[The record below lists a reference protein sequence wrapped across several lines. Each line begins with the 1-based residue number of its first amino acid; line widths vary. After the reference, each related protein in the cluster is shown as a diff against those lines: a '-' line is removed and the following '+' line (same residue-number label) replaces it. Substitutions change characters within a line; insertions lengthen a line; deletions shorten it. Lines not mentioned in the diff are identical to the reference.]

1 MAGKTRVETA
11 TETAKLVNSKT
22 LILANGYSFA
32 DSLSAQNVANKT
44 GGKVQLVS
52 KNTDIYS
59 LYKDKGIEK
68 IYVVGGMVDKAVID
82 SARKITSNI
91 TIFDGADRYATN
103 EKTLKGFGFDK
114 VGVADGRNFPDAL
127 SASPL
132 LKKKGLGL
140 KLVNGSKSYT
150 SNQKVEYTFGERDSV
165 KQDGGKRISGSD
177 RYSTGNKI
185 NEEIGKVD
193 TIAFVNGQNF
203 PDALSAVNVT
213 TATGASVVL
222 MG

>member
-1 MAGKTRVETA
+1 MNKKIIGILGGLMGATSVMPSGAMETNQVTKLAGKTRVETA

-68 IYVVGGMVDKAVID
+68 IYIVGGMVDKAVID

-91 TIFDGADRYATN
+91 TIFDGDDRYETN

-140 KLVNGSKSYT
+140 KLVNGSKSYI
-150 SNQKVEYTFGERDSV
+150 SNTLLV
-165 KQDGGKRISGSD
+165 KRIQLSRMVEREYQDQIGMQL
-177 RYSTGNKI
+177 
-185 NEEIGKVD
+185 EIR
-193 TIAFVNGQNF
+193 
-203 PDALSAVNVT
+203 
-213 TATGASVVL
+213 L
-222 MG
+222 MKK